1 MRKDV
6 LRLDFLEELTGLGAN
21 VKEGIDRVMGDN
33 DLYVMMLGMF
43 VDTLEKDP
51 VTVGDFDQE
60 DLEAVTKRVH
70 TLKGITGNLSLTPL
84 FNSYME
90 VLTLLRASQ
99 PAKAQTVFT
108 EMLPLQEK
116 FVDCIR
122 RHRG

>member
-6 LRLDFLEELTGLGAN
+6 LRLAFLDELTELGAN
-21 VKEGIDRVMGDN
+21 VKEGVDRVMGDN

-51 VTVGDFDQE
+51 VTVGDFTQE
-60 DLEAVTKRVH
+60 DLDAVTKRVH

-90 VLTLLRASQ
+90 VLTLLRANQ
-99 PAKAQTVFT
+99 PGKAQAAFT